1 MAHTHTC
8 AKRLT
13 GKQVLDI
20 MFALPSDT
28 ENSDTEKDDGAYEE
42 LNELK
47 YMTDTSEPTS
57 ASTSEPR
64 SASASRGSGRRQS
77 SAGVTTP
84 VDTAP
89 ASASTSEPR
98 SASASRGSARR
109 QSSADTPRV
118 QDETVSFS
126 CDSDGT
132 SDDSYSEDDTVVD
145 GNDVWCSKTDQFDT
159 LPEFDDEH
167 ACSDVLFDNRSA
179 ECDYF
184 RSLFSADI
192 MQNIVDQTNLY
203 AQQERTKYVTRA
215 GRRFQESAQTKNWSP
230 LSLAELDAF
239 IGMHI
244 LMAIHVLPQLK
255 HYWSSD
261 PLLGVPAV
269 SKVMTAKRFKKI
281 TETIHVND
289 NEKILPK
296 SDENYDKLHKL
307 RPMIDQLNEAIGS
320 AYKPSKCVSI
330 DESMIAFKGRST
342 LKQYMPLKPVKRGY
356 KVWCLA
362 DAENGFVMRFSI
374 YTGKANQD
382 ARAPEV
388 GLGESVVL
396 RLISNINPSCQLV
409 AFDNFFTTV
418 NLMYELNKRGLYA
431 IGTVRPSRRGIP
443 CVIKQKEKL
452 DRGEH
457 RFQTNGQIA
466 AIKWQDRKPVTVL
479 STGFNPSSVVKI
491 NRKNKDGTK
500 SELSCPTAIAWYNKV
515 MGGVDHFDQFRER
528 YAIGRRSLKWW
539 HRIFFY
545 LIDLA
550 IVDAFLLWSV
560 DKRNGNTY
568 DQLHFR
574 VRLAR
579 QLIGDHSTRK
589 RKGPPVAFLAHKK
602 RVPDDV
608 RLVGVGHHMPRVGPT
623 FRRCRLCSSA
633 AHEQRTR
640 CLCTACN
647 VPLCMEPC
655 FRKFHSK

>member
-1 MAHTHTC
+1 MQSY

-28 ENSDTEKDDGAYEE
+28 ENSDTEQDDGAYEE
-42 LNELK
+42 LNELS
-47 YMTDTSEPTS
+47 YNDTIDS
-57 ASTSEPR
+57 SEPR
-64 SASASRGSGRRQS
+64 PASASR
-77 SAGVTTP
+77 A
-84 VDTAP
+84 
-89 ASASTSEPR
+89 
-98 SASASRGSARR
+98 ARR
-109 QSSADTPRV
+109 QSSADVTATKDSSEPRPASASRAARRQSSADIPAV
-118 QDETVSFS
+118 QDDADSF
-126 CDSDGT
+126 CSDADGS
-132 SDDSYSEDDTVVD
+132 SDDNYSRNETVVD
-145 GNDVWCSKTDQFDT
+145 GNDVWCSKTNQFGT
-159 LPEFDDEH
+159 LPEFDEEH
-167 ACSDVLFDNRSA
+167 ACSDVLFDNKSN

-184 RSLFSADI
+184 RSLFTADTV
-192 MQNIVDQTNLY
+192 QNIVNQTNLY
-203 AQQERTKYVTRA
+203 AQQTKSKSIRRA
-215 GRRFQESAQTKNWSP
+215 GRKVRESGQTKNWNP
-230 LSLAELDAF
+230 LMPAELDAF

-269 SKVMTAKRFKKI
+269 SKVMTGKRFKKI

-289 NEKILPK
+289 NEKNLPK
-296 SDENYDKLHKL
+296 TDENHDKLHKL

-330 DESMIAFKGRST
+330 DESMIPFKGRST
-342 LKQYMPLKPVKRGY
+342 LKQYMPLKPIKRGY

-362 DAENGFVMRFSI
+362 DAQTGYVMKFSI
-374 YTGKANQD
+374 YTGKD
-382 ARAPEV
+382 ARAPEL

-396 RLISNINPSCQLV
+396 KLVSNMSACQLV

-418 NLMYELNKRGLYA
+418 SLMHELQKRGLYA
-431 IGTVRPSRRGIP
+431 VGTVRPSRQGIP
-443 CVIKQKEKL
+443 CVIKEKEKM

-457 RFQTNGQIA
+457 RFQTKGQIA

-479 STGFNPSSVVKI
+479 SAGFNPSSVVKI

-500 SELSCPTAIAWYNKV
+500 SEVSCPIAIAKYNKV
-515 MGGVDHFDQFRER
+515 MGGVDRFDQFRER

-550 IVDAFLLWSV
+550 IVDAFILWSV
-560 DKRNGNTY
+560 DRPNGNSC
-568 DQLHFR
+568 DQLNFR
-574 VRLAR
+574 LRLAR

-589 RKGPPVAFLAHKK
+589 RKGPPIAFLAHKK
-602 RVPDDV
+602 HVPDDV

-640 CLCTACN
+640 CVCTACD
-647 VPLCMEPC
+647 VPLCTEPC